1 MNFEIRLVK
10 SEEIVAVMDIIEY
23 AKILLKEQSEQWQHG
38 YPNEA
43 VLLDDI
49 AKNRLYGA
57 YSPDGVLAGIAAII
71 VGLDTD
77 YIYIEDGN
85 WLSPTAETDVVVHR
99 VATNRDFFGKG
110 VAKSLFLFAMD
121 YAKKIGAASLKGD
134 THKNNKP
141 MQKVFDSV
149 GMSYRGVIYIADEK
163 SDNARVAYEIL
174 VDSSCREGETPETQK
189 EALDTMKKRQIDIN

>member
-10 SEEIVAVMDIIEY
+10 SEEIAAVMDIIEY
-23 AKILLKEQSEQWQHG
+23 AKIILKEQSEQWQHG
-38 YPNEA
+38 YPNEQ

-49 AKNRLYGA
+49 SKKRLYGA
-57 YSPDGVLAGIAAII
+57 YSPDGILAGVAAVI

-77 YIYIEDGN
+77 YVVIEQGE

-99 VATNRDFFGKG
+99 VATNKDFFGNG
-110 VAKSLFLFAMD
+110 VAKSLFLFAID
-121 YAKKIGAASLKGD
+121 YAKSIGATSLKGD

-141 MQKVFDSV
+141 MQRVFDSV
-149 GMSYRGVIYIADEK
+149 GMSYRGVIHIADEK

-174 VDSSCREGETPETQK
+174 V
-189 EALDTMKKRQIDIN
+189 